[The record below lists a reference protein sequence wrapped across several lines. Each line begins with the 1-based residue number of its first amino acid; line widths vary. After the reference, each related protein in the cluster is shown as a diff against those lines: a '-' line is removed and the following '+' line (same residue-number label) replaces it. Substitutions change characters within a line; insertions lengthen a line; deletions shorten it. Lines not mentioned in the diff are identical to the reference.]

1 MPSMPTPPR
10 DRHPS
15 VEDLALV
22 ALNEDVPLLDT
33 EHVLGCRTCLST
45 LGILMR
51 VARAA
56 RSGPAEPTDPPASTW
71 QGIRRRL

>member
-1 MPSMPTPPR
+1 MPSTPMPPR
-10 DRHPS
+10 DRHSP

-22 ALNEDVPLLDT
+22 ALNEAVAPLDT

-45 LGILMR
+45 LGTLMR

-56 RSGPAEPTDPPASTW
+56 RSGPATPADPPASTW